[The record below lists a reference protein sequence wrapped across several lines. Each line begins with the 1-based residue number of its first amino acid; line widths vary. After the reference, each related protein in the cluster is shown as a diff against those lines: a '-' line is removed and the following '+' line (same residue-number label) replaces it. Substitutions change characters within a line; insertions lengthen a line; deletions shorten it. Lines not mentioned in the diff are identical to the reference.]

1 MANHNFFRI
10 YQKGLIPVTVE
21 PYPKLVY
28 SKTLTYTSANYT
40 SSGWFTSGSEENFEN
55 SNFDGSS
62 CDKKII
68 IDTGDL
74 NSVTWNSPGSTAD
87 TQYIFFQLENTNGD
101 TFFND
106 AGYISY
112 TVTVTNADNLYVS
125 TFGYHENPS
134 NGFLRFSTT
143 GQVTGY
149 GLDSNGDGDTYDTY
163 QSYNFPAYDS
173 SGTVNQQ
180 RVGIAFRLRAEDYNN
195 PYSGR
200 ILIENLNVNPSTS
213 GSCIA
218 SGTNVP
224 YFKIKSGSLA
234 PPTNH
239 GGNGIQ
245 DDPFAFELTARGQ
258 GESNW
263 YYVLVGDIYTDP
275 SSTTSGVS
283 VRAKLT
289 NTSGYTDLP
298 SASSKITIEQSNG
311 ENLTFSGTRSIVRG
325 NSTGT
330 GGFNAYFESSS
341 GNYPKQLLRIKLVN
355 VDGDV
360 TTTYRGT
367 IQLVIMSN
375 SFPYE
380 EV

>member
-1 MANHNFFRI
+1 M
-10 YQKGLIPVTVE
+10 
-21 PYPKLVY
+21 
-28 SKTLTYTSANYT
+28 
-40 SSGWFTSGSEENFEN
+40 
-55 SNFDGSS
+55 
-62 CDKKII
+62 
-68 IDTGDL
+68 
-74 NSVTWNSPGSTAD
+74 
-87 TQYIFFQLENTNGD
+87 
-101 TFFND
+101 
-106 AGYISY
+106 
-112 TVTVTNADNLYVS
+112 
-125 TFGYHENPS
+125 
-134 NGFLRFSTT
+134 
-143 GQVTGY
+143 
-149 GLDSNGDGDTYDTY
+149 
-163 QSYNFPAYDS
+163 QSLP
-173 SGTVNQQ
+173 
-180 RVGIAFRLRAEDYNN
+180 EDYNN

-234 PPTNH
+234 PPANH
-239 GGNGIQ
+239 GGGGIQ
-245 DDPFAFELTARGQ
+245 DDPFVFELTANGQ
-258 GESNW
+258 AESNW
-263 YYVLVGDIYTDP
+263 YYVLVGITYADP
-275 SSTTSGVS
+275 SSTTAGSS
-283 VRAKLT
+283 IRAKLT

-355 VDGDV
+355 VDGEP

-367 IQLVIMSN
+367 IQLAIMAN
-375 SFPYE
+375 TLPYE